1 MAKFRTQQGEEFT
14 SATQRRYIVVD
25 RNDGEI
31 EFRTDSRDKAVK
43 RAMGIR
49 RLVVA
54 ERVTEETST
63 MNNDDERDEAEE
75 AENATLAHDEP
86 QYVGS
91 LDAEVRQAV
100 ADVSP
105 DHMPLSDAEPCG
117 EFRQTLSAGWAGY
130 CARCGWSIEFHG
142 SVTQS
147 EPSTPSADATLP
159 AECGRNGC
167 TLHAGHFG
175 AHDDG
180 TWGRSEPLNPYS
192 ARTDESLAHMLVS
205 AATEPGS
212 WSLSDRGLLMVEAAR
227 RLLGR

>member
-147 EPSTPSADATLP
+147 EPSTPSADAT
-159 AECGRNGC
+159 
-167 TLHAGHFG
+167 H
-175 AHDDG
+175 
-180 TWGRSEPLNPYS
+180 SEPVESLNPYS